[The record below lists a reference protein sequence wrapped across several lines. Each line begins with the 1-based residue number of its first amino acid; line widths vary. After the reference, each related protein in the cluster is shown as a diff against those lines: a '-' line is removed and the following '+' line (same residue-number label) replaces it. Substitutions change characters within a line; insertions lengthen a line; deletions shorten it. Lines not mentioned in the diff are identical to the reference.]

1 MVTDFVVCFLYL
13 VCFVFA
19 VVVVVVLLLLP
30 CRGEKILKMQW
41 EKLRN

>member
-1 MVTDFVVCFLYL
+1 MLTDFVVFFLCL
-13 VCFVFA
+13 VCFVF
-19 VVVVVVLLLLP
+19 VVVVVLLLLLL